1 MILYIINTTKP
12 FDAIIETNLFINKI
26 SEQIISKKF
35 FCIMLQRLFSVKEKN
50 DSINKVPCR
59 TPEQISLTKAR
70 WEVKIK

>member
-1 MILYIINTTKP
+1 MNARRP
-12 FDAIIETNLFINKI
+12 FDAIIEIDLFINKI
-26 SEQIISKKF
+26 SDQIISKNS